1 MYNVFYTRIIMIVGI
16 VKTSSGL
23 EPLQEFRNAVD
34 EATAV
39 SVFCNEHTPPLDTAD
54 YTGLNGDSLDL
65 QKKWN
70 WDFSEPTPIFKEDLE
85 SYLYEIQYDV
95 NEHVGEKDFLDINY
109 KSELKTGIG
118 YTPVFTIHDT
128 GVLSGLLEKTEY
140 YRDYIDEDN
149 KGTLVL
155 IVEEAYVIDESDS
168 TINNSGKP
176 ATSRNKKWK
185 HVKKKG
191 GQIDESNVKTKPKLY
206 NTRRKRGREGQK
218 RRGNLIDQLIDN
230 VGLAGIISG
239 IFIDETDAH
248 IKLADLLTSH
258 NPAFSAW
265 KKSSRG
271 SLYDDIS
278 VDTTEWLLSTVSN
291 TENQP
296 APYDSTAPIAITS
309 VSHMQDWVL
318 RDYIIDKLKGNIK

>member
-1 MYNVFYTRIIMIVGI
+1 MIVGI
-16 VKTSSGL
+16 VKIGLGL
-23 EPLQEFRNAVD
+23 EPLEEFRNAVD

-39 SVFCNEHTPPLDTAD
+39 SAFCNEHTPPLDTAD

-70 WDFSEPTPIFKEDLE
+70 WDFSESTPIFKEDLE
-85 SYLYEIQYDV
+85 SYIYEIQYDV

-118 YTPVFTIHDT
+118 YTPVFTINNT
-128 GVLSGLLEKTEY
+128 GILSGLLEKTEY

-155 IVEEAYVIDESDS
+155 VVEETYIIDESDS

-176 ATSRNKKWK
+176 AVSRDKKWK
-185 HVKKKG
+185 HVKKKS
-191 GQIDESNVKTKPKLY
+191 GQIDESNTKIKPKIY
-206 NTRRKRGREGQK
+206 NTRIKRGKEGQK
-218 RRGNLIDQLIDN
+218 RRGNIIDQLIDN

-239 IFIDETDAH
+239 IFIDEADAH
-248 IKLADLLTSH
+248 IKLTDLLTNH

-271 SLYDDIS
+271 SLYDDIAA
-278 VDTTEWLLSTVSN
+278 DTTAWLLNTVSN
-291 TENQP
+291 TANQP
-296 APYDSTAPIAITS
+296 APYNSAAPIAVTS
-309 VSHMQDWVL
+309 VSHMQDLVL
-318 RDYIIDKLKGNIK
+318 SDYIVSKLKDDVK

>member
-1 MYNVFYTRIIMIVGI
+1 MIVGI
-16 VKTSSGL
+16 VKIGLGL
-23 EPLQEFRNAVD
+23 EPLEEFRNAVD

-39 SVFCNEHTPPLDTAD
+39 SAFCNEHTPPLDTAD

-70 WDFSEPTPIFKEDLE
+70 WDFSESTPIFKEDLE
-85 SYLYEIQYDV
+85 SYIYEIQYDV

-118 YTPVFTIHDT
+118 YTPVFTINNT
-128 GVLSGLLEKTEY
+128 GILSGLLEKTEY

-155 IVEEAYVIDESDS
+155 VVEETYIIDESDS

-176 ATSRNKKWK
+176 AVSRDKKWK
-185 HVKKKG
+185 HVKKKS
-191 GQIDESNVKTKPKLY
+191 GQIDESNTKIKPKIY
-206 NTRRKRGREGQK
+206 NTRIKRGKEGQK
-218 RRGNLIDQLIDN
+218 RRGNIIDQLIDN

-239 IFIDETDAH
+239 IFIDEADAH
-248 IKLADLLTSH
+248 IKLTDLLTNH

-265 KKSSRG
+265 RKSSRG
-271 SLYDDIS
+271 SLYDDIAA
-278 VDTTEWLLSTVSN
+278 DTTAWLLNTVSN
-291 TENQP
+291 TANQP
-296 APYDSTAPIAITS
+296 APYNSAAPIAVTS
-309 VSHMQDWVL
+309 VSHMQDLVL
-318 RDYIIDKLKGNIK
+318 RDYIVSKLKGDVK